1 MYRLCL
7 PKSRFE
13 GALYRVLLPWR
24 ADDIYRTPLATVTE
38 FIGESL
44 MTFSASRAVT
54 FIDTLLSLFT
64 RAARFHFR
72 YLYGP
77 VPSTLSRRRFNG
89 QSARSYAVR
98 IVIAPTITRS
108 REIASRRVRVRSG
121 SRENRSIARQCRM
134 RRFREARFRSLSSTR
149 ARIRFRKKL
158 RRVSPKRT
166 REN

>member
-24 ADDIYRTPLATVTE
+24 ADGIYRIPLATVTE

-44 MTFSASRAVT
+44 MTFSAPRAVT

-72 YLYGP
+72 YLYGRSRGVVLTVNP
-77 VPSTLSRRRFNG
+77 RDRTLLALLSRR
-89 QSARSYAVR
+89 Q
-98 IVIAPTITRS
+98 
-108 REIASRRVRVRSG
+108 
-121 SRENRSIARQCRM
+121 
-134 RRFREARFRSLSSTR
+134 
-149 ARIRFRKKL
+149 
-158 RRVSPKRT
+158 
-166 REN
+166 